1 MIKMKYKGRTF
12 TNGRSLANAM
22 TRDFSQEVERKV
34 RQAAAATGV
43 RVRKT
48 HKGLEVE
55 GDVGKVA
62 RFHKKAQALNVPT
75 IYLFPKT

>member
-22 TRDFSQEVERKV
+22 SRDMNQQVDRTV
-34 RQAAAATGV
+34 RQAAAASGV

-48 HKGLEVE
+48 HRGFEVE
-55 GDVGKVA
+55 GDA
-62 RFHKKAQALNVPT
+62 DHMNRFHEKFFK
-75 IYLFPKT
+75 

>member
-22 TRDFSQEVERKV
+22 TRDFNNEIERKV
-34 RQAAAATGV
+34 RQAAASSGV

-48 HKGLEVE
+48 HKGFELE
-55 GDVGKVA
+55 GDA
-62 RFHKKAQALNVPT
+62 NSMTRFNNRLGR
-75 IYLFPKT
+75 

>member
-22 TRDFSQEVERKV
+22 NRDLTNEIERKV
-34 RQAAAATGV
+34 RQAASASGV

-48 HKGLEVE
+48 HNGLEIE
-55 GDVGKVA
+55 GDATHMA
-62 RFHKKAQALNVPT
+62 RFNSR
-75 IYLFPKT
+75 IGR

>member
-22 TRDFSQEVERKV
+22 SRDFNQEIERKV
-34 RQAAAATGV
+34 RQAASASGL

-48 HKGLEVE
+48 HNGLEIE
-55 GDVGKVA
+55 GDENRMV
-62 RFHKKAQALNVPT
+62 RFNNR
-75 IYLFPKT
+75 IGR

>member
-22 TRDFSQEVERKV
+22 TRDFNNEIERKV
-34 RQAAAATGV
+34 RQAATSSGV

-48 HKGLEVE
+48 HKGFELE
-55 GDVGKVA
+55 GDA
-62 RFHKKAQALNVPT
+62 NSMTRFNNRLGR
-75 IYLFPKT
+75 

>member
-22 TRDFSQEVERKV
+22 SRDFNQEIEHKV
-34 RQAAAATGV
+34 RQAASASGV

-48 HKGLEVE
+48 HMGLEIE
-55 GDVGKVA
+55 GDASKMT
-62 RFHKKAQALNVPT
+62 RFNNRLGHVRQDGVNFRMA
-75 IYLFPKT
+75 

>member
-22 TRDFSQEVERKV
+22 TRDFNNEIERKV
-34 RQAAAATGV
+34 RQAAASSGV

-48 HKGLEVE
+48 HKGYELE
-55 GDVGKVA
+55 GDA
-62 RFHKKAQALNVPT
+62 HSMTRFNNRLGR
-75 IYLFPKT
+75 

>member
-22 TRDFSQEVERKV
+22 TRDMNQQVERTV
-34 RQAAAATGV
+34 RQAAASSGV

-48 HKGLEVE
+48 LKGFDVE
-55 GDVGKVA
+55 GDTDRMD
-62 RFHKKAQALNVPT
+62 RFHKRLGK
-75 IYLFPKT
+75 